1 MQNVTIPEAEVCMS
15 QAQGTMS
22 PESSR
27 LKALSAESLRSVSP
41 GSDSVFYSEGADHSS
56 NTTTLCHHC
65 GREVDKSATL
75 SGLEVCDSMLH
86 RPMSCILCSEVFLS
100 FGNRSSKMCVCS
112 EHICPVPDICSVV

>member
-1 MQNVTIPEAEVCMS
+1 MS
-15 QAQGTMS
+15 QAQGAMS

-65 GREVDKSATL
+65 GREVDKNATL
-75 SGLEVCDSMLH
+75 SGLEVGGSMPHQPL
-86 RPMSCILCSEVFLS
+86 SCILYLAAKYFSEIILS
-100 FGNRSSKMCVCS
+100 AQCN
-112 EHICPVPDICSVV
+112 VV

>member
-1 MQNVTIPEAEVCMS
+1 
-15 QAQGTMS
+15 MS

-65 GREVDKSATL
+65 GREVDRSAVL
-75 SGLEVCDSMLH
+75 SGLEVCVLMLH
-86 RPMSCILCSEVFLS
+86 WSMSDILFDTLS
-100 FGNRSSKMCVCS
+100 SSSNMGSRIHVCS
-112 EHICPVPDICSVV
+112 KYICLVQSHIGTY